1 MIQIC
6 QIWVVLSRFRL
17 GVFRARIRPRSRVV
31 QPLHARHDRTVAA
44 VGQCHGRI
52 RDADVVNS
60 EWGTITDPRLVW
72 PILSDEEWM
81 KAELAAVAETL
92 SPAIY
97 RMSES
102 ESLLKSFQ
110 QVPTQCRSGCHSS
123 KISPYVLPL

>member
-17 GVFRARIRPRSRVV
+17 GVFRARIRRDHVGFCRSTRVMTALS
-31 QPLHARHDRTVAA
+31 PLLVNVMGASECR
-44 VGQCHGRI
+44 CW
-52 RDADVVNS
+52 NS
-60 EWGTITDPRLVW
+60 EWDTITDPRLVW
-72 PILSDEEWM
+72 PILSDDEWM

-97 RMSES
+97 RMSKS
-102 ESLLKSFQ
+102 ESPLKSFQ
-110 QVPTQCRSGCHSS
+110 QVPTQRRSGCHSS